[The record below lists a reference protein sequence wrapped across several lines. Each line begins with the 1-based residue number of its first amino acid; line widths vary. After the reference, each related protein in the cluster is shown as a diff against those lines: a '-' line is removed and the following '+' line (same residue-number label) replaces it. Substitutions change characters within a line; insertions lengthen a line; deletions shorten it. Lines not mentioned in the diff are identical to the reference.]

1 MYVYSKVCFALKYS
15 LEQSNLLFIGAQKIN
30 HIIRNNTKSQK
41 ISSLVDKQISQLIK
55 FRTLQKV
62 FKNTNLNLE

>member
-1 MYVYSKVCFALKYS
+1 MYVYSKVCFALKFS
-15 LEQSNLLFIGAQKIN
+15 LEQSNLLFIGAQKIT